1 MKNAAEQ
8 PAAGQS
14 AVQQAAGQRDTID
27 VLIIDDHAL
36 MVCGIA
42 SILEH
47 APRMRVVGRA
57 TSGQEGVAMARRL
70 APDVAII
77 DVAMP
82 GLNGMEVARKIH
94 AADPAI
100 AMLALSMHSDERY
113 VNGMLDA
120 GARGYVLKTC
130 DAQELVDAIASVHH
144 GRYHVTGE
152 LTHVLVDRSRAHH
165 GDHGDRGPRARG
177 ALTAR
182 EREVLQLLA
191 EGLSSKEI
199 AAKLGLVLKTV
210 DTHRT
215 NIIRKLDLHTV
226 AELTKYAIREGL
238 TGLA

>member
-1 MKNAAEQ
+1 MGNTDSDSPSSTRTKTA
-8 PAAGQS
+8 
-14 AVQQAAGQRDTID
+14 RTID
-27 VLIIDDHAL
+27 VMILDDHAM
-36 MVCGIA
+36 MVDGIA
-42 SILEH
+42 AILDH
-47 APRMRVVGRA
+47 APGVRVVGRA
-57 TSGQEGVAMARRL
+57 TSGEEGIEMARRL

-94 AADPAI
+94 TADPGV
-100 AMLALSMHSDERY
+100 AMLALSMHADERY

-130 DAQELVDAIASVHH
+130 EARELLDAIASVHR

-152 LTHVLVDRSRAHH
+152 LTHVLVERSRAHH
-165 GDHGDRGPRARG
+165 GDHGARG
-177 ALTAR
+177 APSRGTLTPR

-199 AAKLGLVLKTV
+199 AARLGLVLKTV
-210 DTHRT
+210 DSHRT
-215 NIIRKLDLHTV
+215 NIIRKLDLHSV

>member
-1 MKNAAEQ
+1 MDNTLEKTVSS
-8 PAAGQS
+8 AG
-14 AVQQAAGQRDTID
+14 TID
-27 VLIIDDHAL
+27 VLIIDDHAM
-36 MVCGIA
+36 MVAGIA

-47 APRMRVVGRA
+47 APGLRVVGRA

-94 AADPAI
+94 TADPCI
-100 AMLALSMHSDERY
+100 AMLALSMHADERY

-120 GARGYVLKTC
+120 GARGYLLKTC
-130 DAQELVDAIASVHH
+130 EARELLEAIASVHR

-152 LTHVLVDRSRAHH
+152 LTHVLVERSR
-165 GDHGDRGPRARG
+165 GDQDARRTSERG
-177 ALTAR
+177 ALTPR

-191 EGLSSKEI
+191 EGLASKEI
-199 AAKLGLVLKTV
+199 AARLGLVLKTV
-210 DTHRT
+210 DSHRT
-215 NIIRKLDLHTV
+215 NIIRKLDLHSI

>member
-1 MKNAAEQ
+1 MDEPIDKDAA
-8 PAAGQS
+8 
-14 AVQQAAGQRDTID
+14 RDQTIE
-27 VLIIDDHAL
+27 VLIIDDHA
-36 MVCGIA
+36 MMADGIA
-42 SILEH
+42 SILDH
-47 APRMRVVGRA
+47 APGMRVVGQA
-57 TSGQEGVAMARRL
+57 TSGQEGLAKARRL

-82 GLNGMEVARKIH
+82 GLNGMEAARKIH

-100 AMLALSMHSDERY
+100 AMLAVSMHADERY

-130 DAQELVDAIASVHH
+130 NASELLEAIASVHR
-144 GRYHVTGE
+144 GRYHITSE
-152 LTHVLVDRSRAHH
+152 LTHVLVERSRAGHN
-165 GDHGDRGPRARG
+165 DSRRA
-177 ALTAR
+177 ACATLTPR

-215 NIIRKLDLHTV
+215 NIIRKLDLHSI

>member
-1 MKNAAEQ
+1 MDEPIDKDAARNQ
-8 PAAGQS
+8 
-14 AVQQAAGQRDTID
+14 TIA
-27 VLIIDDHAL
+27 VLIIDDHAM
-36 MVCGIA
+36 MVDGIA

-47 APRMRVVGRA
+47 AAGVRVVGRA
-57 TSGQEGVAMARRL
+57 TSGDEGEAMARRL

-82 GLNGMEVARKIH
+82 GLNGMEAARKIH
-94 AADPAI
+94 AADPKI
-100 AMLALSMHSDERY
+100 AMLGLSMHADERY

-130 DAQELVDAIASVHH
+130 QAQELVDAIASVHR

-152 LTHVLVDRSRAHH
+152 LTHVLVDRSRADAH
-165 GDHGDRGPRARG
+165 DRRRTARRT
-177 ALTAR
+177 LTPR

-199 AAKLGLVLKTV
+199 AARLGLVLKTV
-210 DTHRT
+210 DSHRT
-215 NIIRKLDLHTV
+215 NIIRKLDLHSI

>member
-1 MKNAAEQ
+1 MGNAASDS
-8 PAAGQS
+8 PSSTPTKTA
-14 AVQQAAGQRDTID
+14 RTID
-27 VLIIDDHAL
+27 VMILDDHAM
-36 MVCGIA
+36 MVDGIA
-42 SILEH
+42 AILDH
-47 APRMRVVGRA
+47 APGVRVVGRA
-57 TSGQEGVAMARRL
+57 TSGEEGVEMARRL

-94 AADPAI
+94 TADPGV
-100 AMLALSMHSDERY
+100 AMLALSMHADERY

-130 DAQELVDAIASVHH
+130 EARELLDAIASVHR

-152 LTHVLVDRSRAHH
+152 LTHVLVERSR
-165 GDHGDRGPRARG
+165 GDHNARRVGERG
-177 ALTAR
+177 ALTPR

-199 AAKLGLVLKTV
+199 AARLGLVLKTV
-210 DTHRT
+210 DSHRT
-215 NIIRKLDLHTV
+215 NIIRKLDLHSV
-226 AELTKYAIREGL
+226 AELTKYAIREGM

>member
-1 MKNAAEQ
+1 MDEPIDKDAARNQ
-8 PAAGQS
+8 
-14 AVQQAAGQRDTID
+14 TIA
-27 VLIIDDHAL
+27 VLIIDDHAM
-36 MVCGIA
+36 MVDGIA

-47 APRMRVVGRA
+47 AAGLRVVGRA
-57 TSGQEGVAMARRL
+57 TSGDEGVAMARRL

-94 AADPAI
+94 AADPKI
-100 AMLALSMHSDERY
+100 AMLGLSMHADERY

-130 DAQELVDAIASVHH
+130 NASELLEAIASVHR

-152 LTHVLVDRSRAHH
+152 LTHVLVDRSRADAH
-165 GDHGDRGPRARG
+165 DRRRTARRT
-177 ALTAR
+177 LTPR

-199 AAKLGLVLKTV
+199 AARLGLVLKTV

-215 NIIRKLDLHTV
+215 NIIRKLDLHSI